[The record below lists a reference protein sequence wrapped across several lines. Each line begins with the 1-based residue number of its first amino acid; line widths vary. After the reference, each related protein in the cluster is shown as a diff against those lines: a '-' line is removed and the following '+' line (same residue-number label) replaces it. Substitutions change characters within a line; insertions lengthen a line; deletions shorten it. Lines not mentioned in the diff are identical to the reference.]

1 MQTYLQIVA
10 ADLYRR
16 FEGRFENVTVLFPN
30 KRASLFFN
38 QHLYE
43 QANQALWAPQYTTIS
58 EIFQSLSTLTL
69 ADPIQLVCM
78 LYKAY
83 CEVSGNAKEE
93 TLDQFWSWG
102 ELMLSD
108 FDDIDSNKVDA
119 SKLFINIKD
128 IDDLTN
134 TDYLTE
140 EQIEAIQ
147 RFFPHFNNST
157 ELKERFLNI
166 WNLLLPTYERF
177 REMLTEE
184 GIAYAG
190 MMKRQ
195 VIDDLAKDASAI
207 DDSRTYAIVGFN
219 VLNETERMLF
229 RHLKENANTLFYWDY
244 DTLYMEKEA
253 GRFIKENIEHFGN
266 DLPEKDIYD
275 NFSKPKQIH
284 IISSPTENAQTRHVG
299 NLLEKMPNHGANTDT
314 AVVLCNE
321 SLLQPML
328 HAIPEGSEVNI
339 TMGFPMADTPIS
351 SLLLTLMELQL
362 RGLASKADERTIY
375 WRYAHAASILK
386 HPYTL
391 LMTGNQCVQLLNKLK
406 DDHVFFPTSEF
417 FNDSDYL
424 RMVFTPCP
432 DVECLLTWLLNITE
446 QIGRKLRDDA
456 LGTESVFNAYTLL
469 SRLKRIQ
476 EQGLLDIQPITLQR
490 LLMQII
496 KGKAIPFH
504 GEPAVGLQVMGIL
517 ETRNLDFRN
526 VFMLSVNEGKLPK
539 TTNMSSFIP
548 YNLRE
553 AYGMTTIERQNSLYA
568 YYFYRLLQRAENI
581 WLYYNNSTEGT
592 SRGEMSRYMMQLLTS
607 NHFTTIQQQNLTAEY
622 IPQKSL
628 PKQVT
633 KTLEII
639 ERLKRRFGEKG
650 YLSASAI
657 NTYLNCPLK
666 FYLDYVARL
675 RTDDELT
682 EEVGNDIFGNILHY
696 CMDHIYKDCI
706 GLNHEVQCNELTT
719 LADNKDFIK
728 KLVDEAFQVVF
739 FKQPEKKHQPPRYNG
754 EQLLN
759 REALITYV
767 LNQLNFDAQLCPLTI
782 LETEYSIEP
791 YFILK
796 TSKYKVQL
804 GGVIDRIDYVT
815 LEGNRQLRIVD
826 YKTSATSQNAESI
839 DSLFDK
845 QKSKRPYHIL
855 QTFYYADIYTRL
867 HPEAPIAPSMMYV
880 KKARTTGTKTA
891 DNVITLGSGKD
902 KTPITDFTTQCR
914 DEFHQCLTD
923 TIDEIFNPAVPFSQ
937 NLASDSCKYC
947 DFAQFCGQARGEE
960 Y

>member
-10 ADLYRR
+10 SDLYRR

-43 QANQALWAPQYTTIS
+43 QVNQALWAPQYTNIS
-58 EIFQSLSTLTL
+58 EMFQSLSTLTL

-78 LYKAY
+78 LHKAY
-83 CEVSGNAKEE
+83 CEVSGYAKGE

-108 FDDIDSNKVDA
+108 FDDIDSNRVDA

-140 EQIEAIQ
+140 KQIEAIT
-147 RFFPHFNNST
+147 RFFPNFKEST

-177 REMLTEE
+177 REILTEE
-184 GIAYAG
+184 GIAYGG

-195 VIDDLAKDASAI
+195 VIDDLAKDASVI
-207 DDSRTYAIVGFN
+207 DGRKIYAIVGFN

-229 RHLKENANTLFYWDY
+229 RYLKENADTLFYWDY

-253 GRFIKENIEHFGN
+253 GRFIKENIERFGN
-266 DLPEKDIYD
+266 DLPDKEIYD

-299 NLLEKMPNHGANTDT
+299 KLLKEMPNHGANTDT

-351 SLLLTLMELQL
+351 SLLLTLMELQM
-362 RGLASKADERTIY
+362 RGLASKADEQTIY
-375 WRYAHAASILK
+375 WRYANAASILK

-391 LMTGNQCVQLLNKLK
+391 LMTGNKCAQLLNKLK
-406 DDHVFFPTSEF
+406 DDHILFPTSEF
-417 FNDSDYL
+417 FDGSDYL
-424 RMVFTPCP
+424 RTVFTLCP
-432 DVECLLTWLLNITE
+432 DVEHLLTWLLNITE

-469 SRLKRIQ
+469 SRLKRIH
-476 EQGLLDIQPITLQR
+476 EQGLLNIEPITLQR
-490 LLMQII
+490 LLQQII

-581 WLYYNNSTEGT
+581 WLYYNNSTDGAA
-592 SRGEMSRYMMQLLTS
+592 RGEMSRYMMQLLTS
-607 NHFTTIQQQNLTAEY
+607 NHFTTIQQQNLTADY
-622 IPQKSL
+622 TPQKSL
-628 PKQVT
+628 LKQVT
-633 KTLEII
+633 KTHEII
-639 ERLKRRFGEKG
+639 ERLKIRFGEKG

-666 FYLDYVARL
+666 FYLNYVARL

-682 EEVGNDIFGNILHY
+682 EEVGNDTFGNIFHY

-706 GLNHEVQCNELTT
+706 GLNREVQGNELTT
-719 LADNKDFIK
+719 IAGDKTFIEN
-728 KLVDEAFQVVF
+728 LVDEAFQVEF
-739 FKQPEKKHQPPRYNG
+739 FKQPEEKKKLHPRYNG

-767 LNQLNFDAQLCPLTI
+767 QDQLNFDATLCPLKVI
-782 LETEYSIEP
+782 DTEYHIPSFTLE
-791 YFILK
+791 

-804 GGVIDRIDYVT
+804 GGIIDRIDNVT

-826 YKTSATSQNAESI
+826 YKTSSNAQSTNTIEA
-839 DSLFDK
+839 LFQI
-845 QKSKRPYHIL
+845 QKSKRAYHIL
-855 QTFYYADIYTRL
+855 QTLYYTDIYTRL
-867 HPEAPIAPSMMYV
+867 HSDTPIAPSMMYV
-880 KKARTTGTKTA
+880 KKARTNDNQTVN
-891 DNVITLGSGKD
+891 NVITLGTSKD
-902 KTPITDFTTQCR
+902 KTPVTDFTNQCR
-914 DEFHQCLTD
+914 DEFHQRLTD
-923 TIDEIFNPAVPFSQ
+923 TIDEIFNPDVSFSQ
-937 NLASDSCKYC
+937 NLSSDTCKYC
-947 DFAQFCGQARGEE
+947 DFAQFCGQTVKKE
-960 Y
+960 